1 MKVLLTGA
9 NGYVGRAARVALKAS
24 GHEVVAAVRTLDRLP
39 AHRRAGAV
47 AVGGIDRDTDWSGA
61 LDGVEAVLHMASP
74 VLLDAD
80 ATTRRDEARRVIVDG
95 TDQLIGQA
103 AVAGVRRFVFVSSL
117 KAMGEESG
125 ARPLTEADTPA
136 PQDEYA
142 EAKLAAERQVL
153 AGAPGGLVVRSPA
166 VYGRAS
172 GGNLR
177 QMIEFL
183 RRAPAVLPLGYTGNR
198 RSFIHRDNLVSA
210 LLRCVEAPA
219 GTGGTFLV
227 SDGEAVSTAVLVR
240 RMLRALGRRALV
252 LPVPRAVL
260 STLVGARLGPEA
272 ARRLVQSYAVDDRAI
287 RAALGWSPPLD
298 PEQAMADAVATGP
311 DPHA

>member
-47 AVGGIDRDTDWSGA
+47 
-61 LDGVEAVLHMASP
+61 AVLHMASP

-298 PEQAMADAVATGP
+298 PERAMADAVATGP

>member
-9 NGYVGRAARVALKAS
+9 NGYVGRAARAALESA

-47 AVGGIDRDTDWSGA
+47 AVGAIDAGTDWSGV

-74 VLLDAD
+74 ALMDAD
-80 ATTRRDEARRVIVDG
+80 AATRREEARRVIVDG
-95 TDQLIGQA
+95 TGRLLAQA
-103 AVAGVRRFVFVSSL
+103 GAAAVRRFVFVSSL

-125 ARPLTEADTPA
+125 ARPLTEGDTPV

-142 EAKLAAERQVL
+142 EAKLEAERQVL

-210 LLRCVEAPA
+210 LQRCLEAPD

-227 SDGEAVSTAVLVR
+227 SDGEAVSTATLVR

-252 LPVPRAVL
+252 VPVPRAVL
-260 STLVGARLGPEA
+260 ETLVAARLGPEA

-298 PEQAMADAVATGP
+298 PERSMADAVAIGP

>member
-9 NGYVGRAARVALKAS
+9 NGYIARAARQSLAAA
-24 GHEVVAAVRTLDRLP
+24 GHDVVATVRTLDRLP
-39 AHRRAGAV
+39 VHRGAGAV
-47 AVGGIDRDTDWSGA
+47 AVGAIDAGTDWSAA

-74 VLLDAD
+74 ILLDAD
-80 ATTRRDEARRVIVDG
+80 EATRRDQAGRVIVDG
-95 TDQLIGQA
+95 TGRLLRQA
-103 AVAGVRRFVFVSSL
+103 AEAGVRRFVFVSSL

-125 ARPLTEADTPA
+125 ALPLTEADTPA

-142 EAKLAAERQVL
+142 EAKLAAERLVM
-153 AGAPGGLVVRSPA
+153 AEAPGGLVVRSPA

-183 RRAPAVLPLGYTGNR
+183 RRAPAVLPLGYSGNR

-210 LLRCVEAPA
+210 LVRCVEAPA

-227 SDGEAVSTAVLVR
+227 SDGEAVSTATLVR

-252 LPVPRAVL
+252 VPVPRAVL
-260 STLVGARLGPEA
+260 SALVGARLGPDA

-287 RAALGWSPPLD
+287 RSALGWSPPLD
-298 PEQAMADAVATGP
+298 PERAMADAAQAGP